1 MLLLWVNTNGE
12 DDVCIS
18 FGCFCTRCCC
28 YMRSTAACAC
38 AVALNA
44 IASDADIAVDA
55 VACKC

>member
-18 FGCFCTRCCC
+18 FGCFCTIGAVA
-28 YMRSTAACAC
+28 MRSAAACV
-38 AVALNA
+38 VALNA